1 MNTLD
6 RSAKSSQDRRI
17 ILASAS
23 PRRIQLLN
31 NLALN
36 FEVEPA
42 DIDETVE
49 AGVSPQRAVQELSA
63 HKAAAILEKLRRQG
77 EPGSDLDL
85 IIIAADT
92 LVADG
97 EEVLG
102 KPQDREQ
109 AIDMLKQLAGKP
121 HQVFTGVHIINLRN
135 GKEEHYQE
143 CGATTVYFRKLQ
155 EEEIIS
161 YVDSGEPMDKAG
173 AYALQ
178 GIGAFLV
185 EKIDGCAANVIGL
198 PVPLV
203 VARLRHIGVKVMGL

>member
-1 MNTLD
+1 MSTAETK
-6 RSAKSSQDRRI
+6 AKTRQERRL

-23 PRRIQLLN
+23 PRRIQLLE
-31 NLALN
+31 NLGLA

-49 AGVSPQRAVQELSA
+49 DGVSPQKAVQELSA
-63 HKAAAILEKLRRQG
+63 HKAAAILEKLRRQN
-77 EPGSDLDL
+77 PDQNLDF

-102 KPQDREQ
+102 KPQDRAE
-109 AIDMLKQLAGKP
+109 AIAMLKQLAAKP
-121 HQVFTGVHIINLRN
+121 HQVFTGVHVINFRN
-135 GKEEHYQE
+135 GKEEHHKE
-143 CGATTVYFRKLQ
+143 CGATTVYFRPLT
-155 EEEIIS
+155 EAEITS
-161 YVDSGEPMDKAG
+161 YVDTGEPMDKAG

-198 PVPLV
+198 PVPRV
-203 VARLRHIGVKVMGL
+203 VAILRRIGVKVMGL